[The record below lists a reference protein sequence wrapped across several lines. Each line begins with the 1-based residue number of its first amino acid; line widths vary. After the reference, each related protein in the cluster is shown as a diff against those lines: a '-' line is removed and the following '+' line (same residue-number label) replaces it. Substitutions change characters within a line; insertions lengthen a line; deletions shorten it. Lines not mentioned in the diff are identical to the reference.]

1 VSSFAIVRVGQGW
14 DLHRLE
20 AGGPLRLGGVD
31 VPFDRRARGHSDGDV
46 VLHALTDAVLG
57 AVGAADIGTHFPD
70 TDPQLRGADSAHF
83 LRHALGI
90 AAQRGFRVANADV
103 TVIAERPRLAPHR
116 DAILARLAELLDVPA
131 DAVSLKAKTA
141 EGLGAVGAGEAIAAL
156 CSVGMT
162 TVAPTSP

>member
-57 AVGAADIGTHFPD
+57 AVGAADIGAHFPD
-70 TDPQLRGADSAHF
+70 SDPALRGADSARF
-83 LRHALGI
+83 LAHALQLAG
-90 AAQRGFRVANADV
+90 ARGYRPVNADV
-103 TVIAERPRLAPHR
+103 TVLAERPRLAPHR
-116 DAILARLAELLDVPA
+116 DAMVARLAELLAIPPA
-131 DAVSLKAKTA
+131 AVAVKAKTA
-141 EGLGAVGAGEAIAAL
+141 EGLGAIGAGEAIAAL
-156 CSVGMT
+156 CIVGMT
-162 TVAPTSP
+162 TIDPASP